1 MRVTNTALH
10 VSLYRVIDAWPPCM
24 CTPLHDAATDDASKR
39 SAVNVSCEATTTLKR
54 GQAPARSS
62 AVDSGTPQVLAL
74 KLLRLQG
81 RPSLVM
87 LAKTM
92 ATFEAR

>member
-1 MRVTNTALH
+1 
-10 VSLYRVIDAWPPCM
+10 
-24 CTPLHDAATDDASKR
+24 
-39 SAVNVSCEATTTLKR
+39 VSCEATTTLKR

-62 AVDSGTPQVLAL
+62 AVDSGTPQVLVL

-81 RPSLVM
+81 RPSLVI